1 MKFDENL
8 RNLRKEKDYSQE
20 YLALKLGVTRQ
31 TISKWE
37 NATAMPDLKKL
48 TEIADFFEVSMDTL
62 LGMEFATSDDGNT
75 DNQNSEQYQKQYAE
89 QLLSVVS
96 QNQNEQN
103 HANQKT
109 VKVLAVILAIAII
122 CVIFVLVSLSNIF
135 DDKMQN
141 LQNQINMLSGEINRN
156 QNYNDDYYNDN
167 EFEYNFLSFDK
178 EKNYMV
184 NTELKYMPS
193 TYPKNASVYFSI
205 INKDGTTQK
214 IDATED
220 NGVFVGTANIDVT
233 AAENGYVYIDDG
245 EVVTKENVF
254 WGFTGIDFISLNT
267 SPFSFRCSTGGSGAS
282 YENNM
287 GGEVCIQYYLNYE
300 ITDAY
305 LVAEKNGKEIYSEK
319 LEFTHDPEDT
329 TGHTYIVNTPDFL
342 IKDSLGIRDVYL
354 KLVDEN
360 GIIYK
365 FYAEI
370 DGIYEIDE
378 DYVPTYAEKGI
389 LFADNKVL
397 EMIY

>member
-62 LGMEFATSDDGNT
+62 LGMEFATPDDGNT

-89 QLLSVVS
+89 QLFSVVS

-122 CVIFVLVSLSNIF
+122 CVIFVLISLSNIF

-156 QNYNDDYYNDN
+156 QNYDDDYYNDN

-319 LEFTHDPEDT
+319 LEFAHDPEDT

-360 GIIYK
+360 KIIYK

-389 LFADNKVL
+389 LFSDNKVL

>member
-62 LGMEFATSDDGNT
+62 LGMEFATPDDGNT

-89 QLLSVVS
+89 QLFSVVS

-122 CVIFVLVSLSNIF
+122 CVIFVLISLSNIF

-156 QNYNDDYYNDN
+156 QNYDDDYYNDN

-319 LEFTHDPEDT
+319 LEFAHDPEDT

-389 LFADNKVL
+389 LFSDNKVL